1 MKRAIVLFAL
11 LASVAL
17 ATSADSNSQVQT
29 ISISLRGA
37 DITVVAASFAH
48 MTASELE
55 IDPAVGGTID
65 LEVHDVTW
73 MTALDAACE
82 GVGCRWQLSGGHPRV
97 LRLSPHEEVEEAH
110 ALDKRISLDLEDAAL
125 ADVLTSFGQVAS
137 HEVEIES
144 GLDGKVTLGIRNVSV
159 RTALRAVCES
169 VGCVW
174 EEEDGI
180 LRFRASPAALAP
192 SSKPD

>member
-1 MKRAIVLFAL
+1 MRKAIVLSAL

-17 ATSADSNSQVQT
+17 ATSAQEHSQVQT

-48 MTASELE
+48 MTASRLE

-65 LEVHDVTW
+65 LKVHDVTW

-97 LRLSPHEEVEEAH
+97 LRLSPRGEVEH
-110 ALDKRISLDLEDAAL
+110 TDDLDTPISLDLEEAAL
-125 ADVLTSFGQVAS
+125 ADVLASFGQIGG
-137 HEVEIES
+137 HEVEIEP

-174 EEEDGI
+174 EEEGGI
-180 LRFRASPAALAP
+180 LRFSAVDTKS
-192 SSKPD
+192 D